1 MEKRS
6 KLFLSFIHVEGPV
19 VCRQLKIG
27 GLVLNVCQLYVSC
40 PKLRAYLKRHNQNL
54 NKSKTF
60 QFTRQK
66 NSKIK
71 NNFTR
76 TVGMTMSII

>member
-54 NKSKTF
+54 NKSK
-60 QFTRQK
+60 K